1 MLASKL
7 QGDFPLMLG
16 RWRDNLSRWGVRE
29 WSMTGLAFVVI
40 CLVVFT
46 ATRGLAFGPDGEIVR
61 LRFGGDAQRT
71 RVVLDL
77 GRSTRGQV
85 IEDGSAGRAGAGGQR
100 RGPGARI

>member
-1 MLASKL
+1 
-7 QGDFPLMLG
+7 MLG

-40 CLVVFT
+40 CLVAFT

-85 IEDGSAGRAGAGGQR
+85 IEDGSAGIEFLNLAAVHDRDARFFRVR
-100 RGPGARI
+100 RVYQHGF